1 MVLIW
6 EECGPLKL
14 PLSFSLE
21 KTPFLLCSSTE
32 ASFCLSIFFP
42 LCLLISLHPTLVVRI
57 AVTRPLLI
65 DSNTAQCV
73 RERWSTET
81 NLTLMKRHSHTRRK
95 PKSNMAAT
103 INIRQPERKK
113 CQLPQSNVGRWVW
126 SRFALDGWT
135 RRLIDFP
142 ETPSK
147 RRKKFSSLC
156 ATRWVSLAAECAV
169 ILQLKWNSC
178 GRKTEEKK
186 MRSSISRNDT
196 FSLQRVNLQFIPES
210 YSSEQIW
217 SCAAAQAGNPRVW
230 LPEESD
236 ATTGTGCETR
246 QKLRFSRNS
255 IWKMACRVS
264 WWWRRG
270 RRK

>member
-14 PLSFSLE
+14 PLSFSLK
-21 KTPFLLCSSTE
+21 KTPFLLCSRTE
-32 ASFCLSIFFP
+32 ASFCLGIFFP

-65 DSNTAQCV
+65 DPHTAQCV
-73 RERWSTET
+73 GERWSTET
-81 NLTLMKRHSHTRRK
+81 HLTLMKRHSHSRRK

-113 CQLPQSNVGRWVW
+113 CQLPQSKVGRWVW

-147 RRKKFSSLC
+147 RRKKVFFSLC
-156 ATRWVSLAAECAV
+156 NEIMS
-169 ILQLKWNSC
+169 
-178 GRKTEEKK
+178 
-186 MRSSISRNDT
+186 
-196 FSLQRVNLQFIPES
+196 ES
-210 YSSEQIW
+210 GS
-217 SCAAAQAGNPRVW
+217 
-230 LPEESD
+230 
-236 ATTGTGCETR
+236 
-246 QKLRFSRNS
+246 
-255 IWKMACRVS
+255 RVS
-264 WWWRRG
+264 RHFTAEVEFMWTEDWR
-270 RRK
+270 KKKCHLL

>member
-1 MVLIW
+1 
-6 EECGPLKL
+6 
-14 PLSFSLE
+14 
-21 KTPFLLCSSTE
+21 
-32 ASFCLSIFFP
+32 
-42 LCLLISLHPTLVVRI
+42 
-57 AVTRPLLI
+57 
-65 DSNTAQCV
+65 
-73 RERWSTET
+73 
-81 NLTLMKRHSHTRRK
+81 
-95 PKSNMAAT
+95 MAAT

-113 CQLPQSNVGRWVW
+113 CQLPQSKAGRWVW

-147 RRKKFSSLC
+147 RRKKVFFSLC
-156 ATRWVSLAAECAV
+156 NEIMSESGSRVRRHFTAEVEFTWTEDWRKKKV
-169 ILQLKWNSC
+169 IFYKQKWHW
-178 GRKTEEKK
+178 KQH
-186 MRSSISRNDT
+186 I
-196 FSLQRVNLQFIPES
+196 SLQRVNLQFIPDS

-230 LPEESD
+230 LPEEPD

-246 QKLRFSRNS
+246 QKLRFSRNG